1 LASDGRGEAV
11 SHTLDDELMALITNY
26 ATLQSAV
33 ADYLNRQDLTS
44 QIQTFIQFVE
54 ADLSTRLRCR
64 EMIVEDTLTSTLSD
78 IPVPADWLEAI
89 NLKIDGGKSPLRYIT
104 LDDADIV
111 TTEMFYTQPNFY
123 TIVDG
128 NIRLVPAPGQNQDI
142 DLIYY
147 AKIPS
152 LSDAVTTNWLLT
164 KAPDVYLYGALVHA
178 APFLVDDQR
187 IGVFGQFYSQRVE
200 ALTQDSQRALHSG
213 SPLVARTRRP
223 YYG

>member
-1 LASDGRGEAV
+1 
-11 SHTLDDELMALITNY
+11 
-26 ATLQSAV
+26 
-33 ADYLNRQDLTS
+33 
-44 QIQTFIQFVE
+44 
-54 ADLSTRLRCR
+54 
-64 EMIVEDTLTSTLSD
+64 MIVEDTLTSTLSD

-111 TTEMFYTQPNFY
+111 TTEMFYTKPNFY

-128 NIRLVPAPGQNQDI
+128 NIRLVPAPAQNQDI

-147 AKIPS
+147 AKIPA
-152 LSDAVTTNWLLT
+152 LSDVVTTNWLLT